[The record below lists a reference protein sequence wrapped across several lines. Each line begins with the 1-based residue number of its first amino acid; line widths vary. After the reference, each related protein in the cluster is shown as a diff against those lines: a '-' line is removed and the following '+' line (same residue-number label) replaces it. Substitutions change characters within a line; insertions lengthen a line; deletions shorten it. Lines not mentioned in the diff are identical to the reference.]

1 MFVLLGTVLSCVPC
15 SSAVV
20 LLILLV
26 FLPHREL
33 VPGPTYPMAVAV
45 SVGLVGLAGVAPVFD
60 TVLIVV
66 QPAVDSRLVC
76 SVGVE
81 GALLV
86 ARPSLAG
93 QRRRSSAARHHPS
106 CSVYIDNCC
115 SCTHLE
121 SFHTSTVPFF
131 PAGHCETSGRPVDNR
146 QTSASLIRR

>member
-20 LLILLV
+20 LLTSLVLL
-26 FLPHREL
+26 LHREL
-33 VPGPTYPMAVAV
+33 VPGPICPMVVAV

-81 GALLV
+81 GALHA
-86 ARPSLAG
+86 ARPSPAV
-93 QRRRSSAARHHPS
+93 QRRQSGAARHHLS
-106 CSVYIDNCC
+106 CSVCIDNCC
-115 SCTHLE
+115 SYTHLT
-121 SFHTSTVPFF
+121 SFHTNTVLFF
-131 PAGHCETSGRPVDNR
+131 PAERCWTSDRPLDNR
-146 QTSASLIRR
+146 QTSASLNHR

>member
-1 MFVLLGTVLSCVPC
+1 MFVLLGIVLSCVPC

-45 SVGLVGLAGVAPVFD
+45 SVGLVGLAGFAPVFD

-86 ARPSLAG
+86 ARPLLAV
-93 QRRRSSAARHHPS
+93 QRRQSSAARHHLS
-106 CSVYIDNCC
+106 CSVCIDNCC
-115 SCTHLE
+115 SYTHLT
-121 SFHTSTVPFF
+121 SFHTSTVQSG
-131 PAGHCETSGRPVDNR
+131 PAERYVTSGRPGD
-146 QTSASLIRR
+146 IH